1 VVKISEIQRKS
12 GNSQGIPK
20 ILPGKGLFMKTSGV
34 NKRFKDKIKEHFFSE
49 LSLLLEAGIDLNTAL
64 GLLLKGAGKESE
76 KKVLSA
82 VTQALLKGGSFYEAI
97 KSSGK
102 FSRYDSQSIKIGEE
116 TGELPVILTELADYY
131 GRKIRQKRLIIKA
144 VSYPLIVLLTAI
156 GALAFMLTFVV
167 PMFEDIF
174 SRSNNELP
182 LFTQYI
188 IKMSAFFRNDFVF
201 ILGAFV
207 FSVLAVYTFLKRS
220 EKTKKM
226 MGILL
231 LRIPV
236 IGNLFKMFFFEKI
249 YHSLTLLIRARV
261 PVHEALLLVNEMINF
276 SPVNEALLKI
286 WNEIMKGGNMA
297 SSMESIDLFDQT
309 AVLLVKIGE
318 EVNKLDEIFSK
329 LYQQTSE
336 ELEHKISQFGN
347 MLEPVLIMIVG
358 AFVAL
363 ILIAMYLPIFQ
374 MGTSVF

>member
-20 ILPGKGLFMKTSGV
+20 ILPGKGLFMKTAGV

-76 KKVLSA
+76 KKVLSS

-201 ILGAFV
+201 ILGVFV